1 MRNLAPRDSDTASFL
16 TPAVKK
22 KRKLYSTTPQTNAVS
37 SSNAEKKVRI
47 FSLSWKEYKESEHV
61 FISRIFSGF
70 CTSLGG
76 LNLEVALFDT
86 ALFKKMNILFE

>member
-37 SSNAEKKVRI
+37 SSNAVEKVRI
-47 FSLSWKEYKESEHV
+47 FSLLWKEYKEPEQV
-61 FISRIFSGF
+61 FISRIFCGF
-70 CTSLGG
+70 CTSLGDLKLVHITWRPDG
-76 LNLEVALFDT
+76 NYL
-86 ALFKKMNILFE
+86 